1 MSELISY
8 DLPFGVK
15 IGVNDRTKDHEPGT
29 PNKVAT
35 ISSNLDT
42 EISYESADTLE
53 WFLMNL
59 ADQGLDMNDR
69 RFGYALEATVK
80 TLKERPS

>member
-1 MSELISY
+1 
-8 DLPFGVK
+8 
-15 IGVNDRTKDHEPGT
+15 
-29 PNKVAT
+29 
-35 ISSNLDT
+35 
-42 EISYESADTLE
+42 
-53 WFLMNL
+53 MNL